1 MLSSGEKA
9 CFRALQALRDKE
21 YRSAA
26 DQFDKA
32 AVSFR
37 GNEKINLLRET
48 TKLLMA
54 VKSEIRRLEKDDAIE
69 IEEVFS
75 DG

>member
-1 MLSSGEKA
+1 MLSTAEKA

-32 AVSFR
+32 AASFR
-37 GNEKINLLRET
+37 GDEEMNLLRET
-48 TKLLMA
+48 TKLLLA
-54 VKSEIRRLEKDDAIE
+54 VKSEIRRHEKDDAIE